1 MTSITRYVEPTVL
14 PVTKELAK
22 MQCRVTHTAEDS
34 LFTDV
39 LIPAARQEAEQ
50 LMQRTIC
57 RTTWRLAL
65 DGWPCGPHIRL
76 PYPTVQALAGFQYRN
91 LSGVWTTLDAAL
103 YGTDLDDRRVY
114 LKAGQY
120 WPTDIDLNYEGS
132 VRLDY
137 VAGFANP
144 TTGTAEEQD
153 TAIQAAVPGA
163 IRAWLLTR
171 IATLYEFREQIIAGM
186 DIKEVPCMTGLLDP
200 YRVFGGIQ

>member
-1 MTSITRYVEPTVL
+1 MTSITRFVEPTVL

-22 MQCRVTHTAEDS
+22 LHCRVTNTAEDT

-50 LMQRTIC
+50 ITRRTLC

-65 DGWPCGPHIRL
+65 DGFPCGPHIRL
-76 PYPTVQALAGFQYRN
+76 PYPTVQALSAFQYRN
-91 LSGVWTTLDAAL
+91 LSGVWTALDVAL

-114 LKAGQY
+114 LKSGQY
-120 WPTDIDLNYEGS
+120 WPTDIDLNYEGA

-144 TTGTAEEQD
+144 LTGDDAAQAL
-153 TAIQAAVPGA
+153 AIQAAVPGA
-163 IRAWLLTR
+163 IKAWLLMR
-171 IATLYEFREQIIAGM
+171 VATLYEYKEQILAGL
-186 DIKEVPCMTGLLDP
+186 DIREVPFVNGLLDP
-200 YRVFGGIQ
+200 YRVFGGLS